1 VVATTTAPARAVE
14 RPQVLER
21 VRRAARYRWTAT
33 VLERRACRSANP
45 AVADLL
51 RECAAA
57 RREAAARARAEL
69 TGAA

>member
-14 RPQVLER
+14 RQQVLER